1 MTQAVRLWV
10 AKVRYRSRAEW
21 NCSPLEANLEGPAC
35 SKAHCPSRSFPYPL
49 SRTMPRIEYRL
60 EEARC
65 ESAGTIRL
73 LKPLVGLIFAQ
84 CFNSIVS
91 AVYFTAHHL
100 AVSAEPVT
108 KRYPQ

>member
-1 MTQAVRLWV
+1 MALCLKQISKDPPVQRLI
-10 AKVRYRSRAEW
+10 ARLAQFSLLAQ
-21 NCSPLEANLEGPAC
+21 P
-35 SKAHCPSRSFPYPL
+35 
-49 SRTMPRIEYRL
+49 TMPRIEYRL

-84 CFNSIVS
+84 CINSIVS